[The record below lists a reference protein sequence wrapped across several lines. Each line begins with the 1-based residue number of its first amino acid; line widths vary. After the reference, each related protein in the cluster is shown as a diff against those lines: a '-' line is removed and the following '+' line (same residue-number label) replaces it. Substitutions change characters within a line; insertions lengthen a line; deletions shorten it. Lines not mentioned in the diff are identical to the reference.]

1 MIEDKLP
8 PEQRLRLECLNQAV
22 SKANMSKLETS
33 TNSIIDTARKFE
45 GYVSSREETG
55 NE

>member
-22 SKANMSKLETS
+22 SKANMTPR
-33 TNSIIDTARKFE
+33 TNSAESILDDARKFE
-45 GYVSSREETG
+45 SWIKGTAE